1 MRDDLAAA
9 IDGRVF
15 FAGEATD
22 TGSFAT
28 VHGAYRSGLRAA
40 REITGQG

>member
-1 MRDDLAAA
+1 LH
-9 IDGRVF
+9 

-22 TGSFAT
+22 YKFYST

-40 REITGQG
+40 RDAIKILNKK